1 MKMELHRALEDLHDA
16 VKAYNLATHKK
27 NMNEDIW
34 ELENERDYFRFEA
47 LKYFEE
53 NKLLNKKIEK
63 MKEEVLVLK

>member
-16 VKAYNLATHKK
+16 VKAYNFATRKK

-47 LKYFEE
+47 LKYFKE
-53 NKLLNKKIEK
+53 NKTLNQKIET
-63 MKEEVLVLK
+63 MRE